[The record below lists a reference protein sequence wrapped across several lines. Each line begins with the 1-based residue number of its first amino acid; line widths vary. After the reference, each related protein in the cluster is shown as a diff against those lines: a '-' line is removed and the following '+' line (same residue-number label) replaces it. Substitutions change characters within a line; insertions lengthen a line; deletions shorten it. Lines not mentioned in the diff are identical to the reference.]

1 MTPEK
6 PPAPM
11 VLVVDD
17 EALIRWALSEG
28 LAESGYLVREAASAA
43 EARAVVADSHTE
55 PLIVVLD
62 LRLPDMAD
70 LSLLSEI
77 RAIRPDVPILMMTA
91 HGTAD
96 HAAEALRLGARAFIA
111 KPFDVRDVVRQV
123 GAVWTAAHHSGL
135 P

>member
-1 MTPEK
+1 
-6 PPAPM
+6 M

-17 EALIRWALSEG
+17 EALIRWALCEG
-28 LAESGYLVREAASAA
+28 LAESGYLVQEAASAA
-43 EARAVVADSHTE
+43 EARAALAASAAR

-77 RAIRPDVPILMMTA
+77 RAARPDVPILMMTA

-123 GAVWTAAHHSGL
+123 GAVWRTDHRTRLA
-135 P
+135 

>member
-6 PPAPM
+6 PPPPV

-28 LAESGYLVREAASAA
+28 LAESGYLVREAANGA
-43 EARAVVADSHTE
+43 EARAAMAASRAQ
-55 PLIVVLD
+55 PLVVVLD
-62 LRLPDMAD
+62 LRLPDVSD
-70 LSLLSEI
+70 LSLLAEI
-77 RAIRPDVPILMMTA
+77 RAARPDAPILMMTA

-96 HAAEALRLGARAFIA
+96 HCAEALRLGARAFIS

-123 GAVWTAAHHSGL
+123 GAIWHADRYPRLA
-135 P
+135 